1 MTRPLFGEFLVEKG
15 LASPETVLSVLI
27 EQIQGQP
34 SVAQII
40 HQEKLLSE
48 SDQLR
53 VLRTQANTGWDY
65 QQAAVSLSLW
75 TPELALRVVQASSR
89 SKAPLGQIMV
99 SRGIIN
105 FTELTKALDDYVG
118 MYEGVASATTQTPP
132 PSVPTAMT
140 AIPSSS
146 PSSSPSASP
155 SVPAQAK
162 TPASVEAKIDGYLF
176 PVIDQNLLAEFLEVI
191 SEHRAQEVSE
201 ITQSWSARAKSGEL
215 TTWGIE
221 IKAIT
226 RELESVIAAAR
237 FVRAETILKLATACS
252 ELLAA
257 ISGKEDSLLGQVSEI
272 GDGIGSCYRAIG
284 RIRAELVNERCEK
297 GAWATGAGRIEI
309 EGALAKCEVLL
320 AKLAT

>member
-75 TPELALRVVQASSR
+75 TPELASRVVQASSR

-118 MYEGVASATTQTPP
+118 MYEGVASPATQTPP
-132 PSVPTAMT
+132 PSVPVAMT

-146 PSSSPSASP
+146 TSPSASP
-155 SVPAQAK
+155 SVAAHAK
-162 TPASVEAKIDGYLF
+162 TPASVEVKIDGYLF

-221 IKAIT
+221 IKAIA

-257 ISGKEDSLLGQVSEI
+257 MSGKEDSLLGRISEI

-297 GAWATGAGRIEI
+297 GAWATGAGKIEI

-320 AKLAT
+320 AKLAA

>member
-15 LASPETVLSVLI
+15 LVSPEAVLSVLI

-34 SVAQII
+34 SVAQIV

-53 VLRTQANTGWDY
+53 ILRTQANTGWDY

-75 TPELALRVVQASSR
+75 TPELASRVVQASSR

-118 MYEGVASATTQTPP
+118 MYEGVASPATQTPP
-132 PSVPTAMT
+132 PSVPVAMT
-140 AIPSSS
+140 PIPS
-146 PSSSPSASP
+146 PSPSASP
-155 SVPAQAK
+155 SVAAHAK
-162 TPASVEAKIDGYLF
+162 TPASVEVKIDGYLF

-221 IKAIT
+221 IKAIA

-257 ISGKEDSLLGQVSEI
+257 ISGKEDSLLGQVSEV

-284 RIRAELVNERCEK
+284 RIRADLVKERCEK
-297 GAWATGAGRIEI
+297 GAWATEAGKIEI
-309 EGALAKCEVLL
+309 EGALAKCEVLV
-320 AKLAT
+320 AKLAA